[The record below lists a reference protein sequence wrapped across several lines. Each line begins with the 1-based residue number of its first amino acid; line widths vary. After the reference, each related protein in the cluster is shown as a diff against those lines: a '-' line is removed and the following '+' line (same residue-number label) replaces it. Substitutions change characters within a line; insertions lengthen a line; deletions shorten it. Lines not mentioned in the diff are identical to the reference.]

1 MVINKFGGRLYE
13 GLVATQTAHLA
24 RVAAGVAASAGGDE
38 LLRSLKAAWDHHAKA
53 MQMVRDI
60 LMYMDR
66 IYVPHAGV
74 LPVHALGRALWR
86 DGVVRHPAIGPRA
99 RAAALAAAVAE
110 RRGGS
115 ADRAL
120 IRAYTSM
127 LADLGHDVYEA
138 DFEAPFLAEASTFYR
153 AERAAA
159 AGAGVTPPDFLR
171 AAEARLA
178 EEAARVGHYLDPGT
192 GPKLCVVVEDALL
205 AGAAADDLV
214 AAPVGGLVSLLE
226 AGGGPGGAPGPAP
239 MADLARM
246 HRLLGRVSGGH
257 DRMRAAL
264 GAHVRAAG
272 AGLVADTTAAA
283 DPPAWV
289 AGVLAFKAR
298 FDAVVG
304 GAWGGD
310 KAFANAL
317 NGACEAFLNTAPRAP
332 EFLSLFI
339 DDRLRRGGR
348 GGGAG
353 GAGGG
358 GGVGEEEGGVA
369 GAPAGPPAL
378 DAALLLPSTTSLAD
392 DPVWDRVMTLFRFLA
407 DKDVFERYYKQHL
420 ARRLLAS
427 GRGGGGGGGGGAGG
441 GGGLGGDAASSPADE
456 AERGLLARLKAECGY
471 QFTSKLESMFT
482 DIKTSRDLMADYRAA
497 AAGRGGIGGGGAGR
511 AGPGPATDEGEDAK
525 AAVPSTSS
533 ALVLPSSSSP
543 PPVDL
548 AVQVL
553 TTGSWPTPAPS
564 ACVLPPH
571 LTAAC
576 EAFAAFYLA
585 KHGGRKLAWQP
596 GLGSAD
602 VRASGFTSG
611 KRHELAV
618 STYQMVVLLQF
629 NGAGPGGLTAAG
641 LAAAT
646 GIPTPDLHR
655 ALQSLACVRG
665 KNVLTKA
672 PAGKGVAP
680 DDVFVPNAGF
690 ASRLF
695 KVKVGTVSA
704 SRAEADP
711 NAAPGGG
718 AGGGGAGGTGGLLG
732 DGGGLGGTRA
742 RAEGDRKPQVDA
754 ALVRCMKARRAAD
767 HGTLVAEVTR
777 QLAGRFVPPPA
788 LVKQRIESLIEREFL
803 ERDAHD
809 RKLYRYLA

>member
-1 MVINKFGGRLYE
+1 MVINKFGGRLYD

-24 RVAAGVAASAGGDE
+24 RVAAGIAAVPGSGDE
-38 LLRSLKAAWDHHAKA
+38 LLRALKAGWDHHAKSMA
-53 MQMVRDI
+53 MVRDI

-74 LPVHALGRALWR
+74 APVHALGRALWR
-86 DGVVRHPAIGPRA
+86 DGVVRHPAIGGRA
-99 RAAALAAAVAE
+99 RAAALAAAAAE
-110 RRGGS
+110 RTGGS

-120 IRAYTSM
+120 VRAYTSM
-127 LADLGHDVYEA
+127 LADLGADVYEN
-138 DFEAPFLAEASTFYR
+138 DFEAAFLAEAGEFY
-153 AERAAA
+153 AGERAAA
-159 AGAGVTPPDFLR
+159 AAAGTPPPVYLA

-192 GPKLCVVVEDALL
+192 GPKLTAVVEGALL
-205 AGAAADDLV
+205 AGAAADDIV
-214 AAPVGGLVSLLE
+214 GAPVGGLVSLLE
-226 AGGGPGGAPGPAP
+226 AGGGPGGAPGPGP

-246 HRLLGRVSGGH
+246 HRLLGRVEGGH

-272 AGLVADTTAAA
+272 GALAADPGAAA

-289 AGVLAFKAR
+289 GRALAFKAR
-298 FDAVVG
+298 FDAVVV

-310 KAFANAL
+310 KAFTNAV
-317 NGACEAFLNTAPRAP
+317 NAACEAWLNQAPRAP

-348 GGGAG
+348 GGGPG
-353 GAGGG
+353 EEAGGG
-358 GGVGEEEGGVA
+358 GGGEAAEPTTA
-369 GAPAGPPAL
+369 AAAA
-378 DAALLLPSTTSLAD
+378 DAAASAD
-392 DPVWDRVMTLFRFLA
+392 DAVWDRALTLFRFLA

-420 ARRLLAS
+420 ARRLLSAGRSS
-427 GRGGGGGGGGGAGG
+427 GGSGNGPD
-441 GGGLGGDAASSPADE
+441 GGGLSASPADE

-482 DIKTSRDLMADYRAA
+482 DMKTSRDLMADYRAA
-497 AAGRGGIGGGGAGR
+497 AAAGR
-511 AGPGPATDEGEDAK
+511 AGGGKAGEGGPA
-525 AAVPSTSS
+525 SS
-533 ALVLPSSSSP
+533 AGPDASASAA

-548 AVQVL
+548 SVQVL

-576 EAFAAFYLA
+576 DAFAAFYLA
-585 KHGGRKLAWQP
+585 KHGGRKLAWQA

-602 VRASGFTSG
+602 VRASGFASG
-611 KRHELAV
+611 KRHELSV
-618 STYQMVVLLQF
+618 STYQMVLLLQF
-629 NGAGPGGLTAAG
+629 NAAPASGLTAAALG
-641 LAAAT
+641 AAT
-646 GIPTPDLHR
+646 GIPAPDLTR

-665 KNVLTKA
+665 KNVLTKS
-672 PAGKGVAP
+672 PAGKAVAP
-680 DDVFVPNAGF
+680 TDVFTANAGF
-690 ASRLF
+690 TSRLF
-695 KVKVGTVSA
+695 KVKIGTVSA

-711 NAAPGGG
+711 NAG
-718 AGGGGAGGTGGLLG
+718 AGGLGGPGG

-803 ERDAHD
+803 ERDAND